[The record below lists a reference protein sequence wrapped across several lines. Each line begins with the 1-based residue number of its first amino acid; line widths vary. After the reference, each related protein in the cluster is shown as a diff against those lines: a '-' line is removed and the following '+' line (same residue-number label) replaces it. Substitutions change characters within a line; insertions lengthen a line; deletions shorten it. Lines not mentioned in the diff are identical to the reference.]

1 MPEGTSITHRG
12 FCAKRHT
19 FPAGVVETAGW
30 PQLCVSIHAGAP
42 VRAVCVRGGR
52 RTASLVTRGD
62 IEIIPAGEPGRW
74 EDEAPAEAVVM
85 RLDRAF
91 IASVAESLA
100 LDPGVEIRPQ
110 TQIRDE
116 VIAAIGW
123 ALEAA
128 VSEDADPLLLD
139 SLGEALA
146 CRLIRR
152 YGTARAAPIRGRLSQ
167 RQLRAVLD
175 HIDANLESP
184 LRLAALAGVAGV
196 SASHFKT
203 LFRRATGAPPHRY
216 VVRRRVERAV
226 ALIRDGALPLA
237 QVALEAGFAHQSHLA
252 RAMRRTLGVT
262 PKAIADAGRAPDA
275 GRRRIVL

>member
-1 MPEGTSITHRG
+1 MPEGTSVIERG

-30 PQLCVSIHAGAP
+30 PQLCVSLHAGAP
-42 VRAVCVRGGR
+42 VRAVCVRDGR
-52 RTASLVTRGD
+52 RSATVLTRGD

-74 EDEAPAEAVVM
+74 EDENPAEAVVM

-91 IASVAESLA
+91 LAAVAAGLG
-100 LDPGVEIRPQ
+100 LDPGIEIRPQ
-110 TQIRDE
+110 SGLRDD

-128 VSEDADPLLLD
+128 IADTVPDALLID

-146 CRLIRR
+146 CRIIRR
-152 YGTARAAPIRGRLSQ
+152 YGSPRAAPIRGRLSQ

-175 HIDANLESP
+175 HIDANLDMT
-184 LRLAALAGVAGV
+184 LRLEALAKVVGV

-226 ALIRDGALPLA
+226 ALIEAGALPLA

-262 PKAIADAGRAPDA
+262 PKALAGA
-275 GRRRIVL
+275 GRRPFVL

>member
-1 MPEGTSITHRG
+1 MAEGTSAIARG

-19 FPAGVVETAGW
+19 FPAGVVETTGW
-30 PQLCVSIHAGAP
+30 PQLCVSVHAGAP
-42 VRAVCVRGGR
+42 VRAVCVRDGR
-52 RTASLVTRGD
+52 SIASVLTRGD

-74 EDEAPAEAVVM
+74 EDESPAEAVVM

-91 IASVAESLA
+91 LAAVAAGLD
-100 LDPGVEIRPQ
+100 LDPGIEIRPQ
-110 TQIRDE
+110 TGLRDD

-123 ALEAA
+123 ALDAA
-128 VSEDADPLLLD
+128 ISDSAPDALLID

-152 YGTARAAPIRGRLSQ
+152 YGSARPAPLRGRLSQ

-175 HIDANLESP
+175 HIDANLDAP
-184 LRLAALAGVAGV
+184 LRLAALAQVAGV

-216 VVRRRVERAV
+216 VVRRRVERAA
-226 ALIRDGALPLA
+226 ALIQTGTLPLSE
-237 QVALEAGFAHQSHLA
+237 VALEAGFAHQSHLA

-262 PKAIADAGRAPDA
+262 PTALAGAGRS
-275 GRRRIVL
+275 RRRQFVL

>member
-1 MPEGTSITHRG
+1 MPEGISSAAAARG

-19 FPAGVVETAGW
+19 FPAGVVETTGW
-30 PQLCVSIHAGAP
+30 PQLCVSVHVGAP
-42 VRAVCVRGGR
+42 VRATCVRDGR
-52 RTASLVTRGD
+52 STTGVVTRGD
-62 IEIIPAGEPGRW
+62 IEIIPPGEPGRW
-74 EDEAPAEAVVM
+74 EDESPAEAVVM
-85 RLDRAF
+85 RFEREFVARVATNLD
-91 IASVAESLA
+91 
-100 LDPGVEIRPQ
+100 LDPAVEIRPQ
-110 TQIRDE
+110 AQIRDP

-128 VSEDADPLLLD
+128 IADPVPDALQID

-152 YGTARAAPIRGRLSQ
+152 YGSARTAPVRGRLSQ
-167 RQLRAVLD
+167 RQLRAVLA
-175 HIDANLESP
+175 HIDANLDVT
-184 LRLAALAGVAGV
+184 LRLDALARVAGV
-196 SASHFKT
+196 SPSHFKT

-226 ALIRDGALPLA
+226 ALIQAGALPLS

-262 PKAIADAGRAPDA
+262 PKALAGA
-275 GRRRIVL
+275 GRRQFVL